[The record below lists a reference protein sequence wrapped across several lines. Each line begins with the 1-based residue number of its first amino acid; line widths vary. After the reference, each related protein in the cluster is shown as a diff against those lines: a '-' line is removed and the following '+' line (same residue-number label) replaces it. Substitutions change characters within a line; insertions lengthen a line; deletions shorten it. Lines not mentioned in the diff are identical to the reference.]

1 MSKDN
6 EIPLDPSVLSA
17 SGLRD
22 IVQAQKN
29 LDLISARLGAESSAM
44 LPGVLAAL
52 CGAGDPDMALNGL
65 ERFIGELD
73 PASSFAAAVSE
84 RPRILDDLIVL
95 FGASRFLAAFCAAPA
110 GESLG
115 LLRNPAYLSH
125 PADREVLADRLAASL
140 RDVRSDQDL

>member
-22 IVQAQKN
+22 IAQARKN
-29 LDLISARLGAESSAM
+29 LDLISARLGADSSAAM

-52 CGAGDPDMALNGL
+52 CSAGDPDMALNGL

-73 PASSFAAAVSE
+73 PASSFASAVRE

-95 FGASRFLAAFCAAPA
+95 FGASRFLA
-110 GESLG
+110 
-115 LLRNPAYLSH
+115 
-125 PADREVLADRLAASL
+125 
-140 RDVRSDQDL
+140 